1 MEVYKKQQQA
11 KNALIEL
18 EQRLLSLDKVVEQ
31 ADKYRE
37 DIEKAKNSSNRSDE
51 KFYEKFLKNQ
61 EKLAIQQNNYN
72 ADQQLFCPVCGASV
86 NCKNYT
92 SHIETCYRRQEREL
106 SYETIFPCKVRMTH
120 QLFCDEFDKQTKRYC
135 KRLWVCCPEHTK
147 KPKMSEKEL
156 CGFPIDDSEHFL
168 AEIQEN
174 DENSE
179 NLEAFVKKESVPT
192 KNNIFRDSP
201 ADMLLPTS
209 PNPMK
214 SEDPEKN
221 SNFIKTEAENQEN
234 SSPNPS
240 VIARDDS
247 TKLAHVTD
255 KKENYTTTHSLS
267 SNVDSE
273 VKDLFSTEKATTPK
287 AGKNVDVKQ
296 LENSIFHANRWDP
309 VTINEQFKR
318 SRLDLMHEVENTE
331 TPMENKE
338 KTGKIFESENKQ
350 VWNTGN
356 LKNDVSEDKL
366 MDISEDES
374 ENFENDENLAFLNEL
389 PPSPENNTE
398 SENNHVNEW
407 IDRFGHLKYCQLSKK
422 ACFRHF
428 NWETTLRAAIDIQ
441 RVRWYNKIEELESK
455 EYRLRIQESQRYNMF
470 NILTH
475 KIVRHG
481 DMNKTEIGSKI
492 D

>member
-51 KFYEKFLKNQ
+51 KFYDKFLKNQ
-61 EKLAIQQNNYN
+61 EKLVNQQNNLN

-174 DENSE
+174 DENLENSKKPE
-179 NLEAFVKKESVPT
+179 NLMKKEANPS
-192 KNNIFRDSP
+192 KNNLFRDSP
-201 ADMLLPTS
+201 ACMLLPIS
-209 PNPMK
+209 PNPGTTIK
-214 SEDPEKN
+214 TEIPEKN
-221 SNFIKTEAENQEN
+221 SNSIKTEAENQEN

-255 KKENYTTTHSLS
+255 KKENTTTHSLS

-273 VKDLFSTEKATTPK
+273 VKDLFSTEKITTPK

-296 LENSIFHANRWDP
+296 FENSIFHANRWDP

-318 SRLDLMHEVENTE
+318 SRLDLMYEEENAE
-331 TPMENKE
+331 ESIAENSRKE
-338 KTGKIFESENKQ
+338 NSNS
-350 VWNTGN
+350 
-356 LKNDVSEDKL
+356 KNNISEDKL
-366 MDISEDES
+366 MDISDDES
-374 ENFENDENLAFLNEL
+374 ENCENDENLAFLNEL
-389 PPSPENNTE
+389 PPSPENNID
-398 SENNHVNEW
+398 SENNSEW
-407 IDRFGHLKYCQLSKK
+407 IDRFGNLKYCQLSKK

-481 DMNKTEIGSKI
+481 DVNKTEIGVKME
-492 D
+492 